1 MGASRVSWKKGSRF
15 RAELDCSQQFR
26 YRRIM
31 TPMIPSQLR
40 MLLIRVAIV
49 CGPGGD
55 ALADSLEDLLS
66 EERRSRPRDS
76 SITLSPASSR
86 MRPVLAIPT

>member
-1 MGASRVSWKKGSRF
+1 
-15 RAELDCSQQFR
+15 
-26 YRRIM
+26 
-31 TPMIPSQLR
+31 MIPSQLQ

-66 EERRSRPRDS
+66 EEKAF
-76 SITLSPASSR
+76 TSSR
-86 MRPVLAIPT
+86 FRVSR